1 MAQLDLEVYWFLA
14 SLGTTVDREGLLPPA
29 INKCHLFSTSLTHML
44 YFIDIGHCGWYKR
57 KSQSPFNLHFPG
69 G

>member
-29 INKCHLFSTSLTHML
+29 INKCHLFSTSLTAHAL
-44 YFIDIGHCGWYKR
+44 FFDIGDSGWYKMT
-57 KSQSPFNLHFPG
+57 SQSTFNLRFPG